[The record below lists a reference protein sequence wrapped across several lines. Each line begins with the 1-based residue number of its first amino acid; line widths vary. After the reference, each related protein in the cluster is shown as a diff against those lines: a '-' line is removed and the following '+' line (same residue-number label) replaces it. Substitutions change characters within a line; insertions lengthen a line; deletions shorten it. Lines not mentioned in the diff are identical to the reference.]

1 MTGCDR
7 LYMELFAVLICIE
20 WKWMVNFM
28 KVTLHKF
35 LEYYTVSTLSFNQK
49 NYTRLYIWFS
59 AKASK
64 CTLRCQDHVMVLL
77 FILEGG
83 TQSQMTIDNVTLGFN
98 ISIKKIF
105 IKNRCYKINSKM
117 WDSIFIFKLWPYGC
131 FNFSIFQCACIIFV
145 LWNSLLSSSWTC
157 VAMICFIDT
166 IGNTGASTHAYLYF

>member
-7 LYMELFAVLICIE
+7 LCMELFAVLICIE
-20 WKWMVNFM
+20 RKWMVNFM

-35 LEYYTVSTLSFNQK
+35 FEYYTVSTLSFNQK

-105 IKNRCYKINSKM
+105 IKNRCYKINSMM
-117 WDSIFIFKLWPYGC
+117 WDSIFVFKINVL
-131 FNFSIFQCACIIFV
+131 IIFLQDLLKCTLTWLIYHV
-145 LWNSLLSSSWTC
+145 LFFLILCHFEYFSLS
-157 VAMICFIDT
+157 
-166 IGNTGASTHAYLYF
+166 